1 LFKVVQDESSK
12 LSLEDR
18 GYLRKRWYTIAKH
31 TINLKIESDK
41 RIKLEEIMAK
51 NAKLDD
57 LYVQVF
63 DGERYASWKT
73 KLLLALE
80 YKECLDPA
88 KRQRGEEE
96 EAVWKKTDLKARYII
111 TCSISDRQLEY
122 IQNCKTALE
131 MMSTLDR
138 IYMAESTPMQINCI
152 GKLDDIRLKNFKS
165 SEEFFLEFEKLCN
178 DYTAAGGTIKEEEKV
193 RYMIKALPPSLS
205 QIGIFIDLVP
215 KDQRNIEY
223 LKTKIREVGLLKK
236 EPEERPT
243 VSTFNTKTKQKGKGL
258 CFTCGKP
265 GHKQRDCW
273 HNKDGQQQQHKNF
286 GGNFSQRGRGGNH
299 RGRGGRGGVHQQH

>member
-1 LFKVVQDESSK
+1 
-12 LSLEDR
+12 
-18 GYLRKRWYTIAKH
+18 
-31 TINLKIESDK
+31 
-41 RIKLEEIMAK
+41 MAK

-80 YKECLDPA
+80 YKECLEPA

-122 IQNCKTALE
+122 IQNCKTAFE
-131 MMSTLDR
+131 MMQTLNR

-152 GKLDDIRLKNFKS
+152 EKLDDIRPKNFKT
-165 SEEFFLEFEKLCN
+165 SEEFFLQFEKLCN

-223 LKTKIREVGLLKK
+223 LKTKTKRSWLTQEGARRKTNREHLQYKIK
-236 EPEERPT
+236 PE
-243 VSTFNTKTKQKGKGL
+243 G
-258 CFTCGKP
+258 
-265 GHKQRDCW
+265 
-273 HNKDGQQQQHKNF
+273 
-286 GGNFSQRGRGGNH
+286 
-299 RGRGGRGGVHQQH
+299 